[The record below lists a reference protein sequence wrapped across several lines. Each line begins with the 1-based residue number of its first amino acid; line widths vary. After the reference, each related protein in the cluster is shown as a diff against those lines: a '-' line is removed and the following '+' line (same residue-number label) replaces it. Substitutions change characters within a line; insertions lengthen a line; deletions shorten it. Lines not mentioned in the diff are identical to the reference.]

1 MQTLRWFRWC
11 WLSVCCIECFQASSP
26 FDATLVKVDP
36 TPNNGYSELVPL
48 YKKKDTSASSVDIW
62 FVFQKMR
69 YIYDAEEKKRFEA
82 VQFPVHWTVGEYMEW
97 KGYMDDEAVKASI
110 NSYGKNR
117 HVS

>member
-1 MQTLRWFRWC
+1 
-11 WLSVCCIECFQASSP
+11 
-26 FDATLVKVDP
+26 
-36 TPNNGYSELVPL
+36 
-48 YKKKDTSASSVDIW
+48 
-62 FVFQKMR
+62 MR